1 MVLFYITVAYVIGL
15 FMMHDSLKTNKHI
28 LIVDVVMFL
37 LSPFTMLN
45 FLILKIISHFFDLEE
60 VVYKQKK

>member
-1 MVLFYITVAYVIGL
+1 MVLFYITTAYIIGL
-15 FMMHDSLKTNKHI
+15 FMMYDSLKTNKHI